1 MFSLPPSKVK
11 SVVSKMIYQESLLAH
26 LDAADEFIIIDGS
39 SSNTRVD
46 YLVGY
51 LADKAVVFADANDK
65 LVEAKNLAT
74 GGFPEQKR
82 THGPRKAK

>member
-1 MFSLPPSKVK
+1 MFSLPSSKVK
-11 SVVSKMIYQESLLAH
+11 SVVSKMIHQESLLAH